1 MLLAVVA
8 LGLSFPAAATP
19 VELPPAKAGIQFADD
34 ENGGGQ
40 PRCDH
45 SFSYVNLGGWT
56 YLRVQH
62 YDCSVDYY
70 GPV

>member
-1 MLLAVVA
+1 VTRIILLLVLAVALLA
-8 LGLSFPAAATP
+8 PAAGAA
-19 VELPPAKAGIQFADD
+19 PPRADD

-45 SFSYVNLGGWT
+45 SISYVNLGGWT

-62 YDCSVDYY
+62 YNCSVDYY
-70 GPV
+70 GPL